1 MIKRT
6 KRFLLV
12 GSLIWVVSVITISIY
27 IYPQKREGINLT
39 KQELLDL
46 TRKPNKSH
54 EENIA
59 ILDEYRTKG
68 TLNQDTYKTQKILKE
83 VKTSLAFS
91 IIQYQIEYNENKKD
105 SLYFIFYGMGALLI
119 IWGFL
124 ILTPNKSN

>member
-68 TLNQDTYKTQKILKE
+68 TLNQDTYKAQKILKE

-105 SLYFIFYGMGALLI
+105 SLYFIFYGMGALLV

-124 ILTPNKSN
+124 LLTPNKSN

>member
-1 MIKRT
+1 MTRRT

-12 GSLIWVVSVITISIY
+12 GSLIWVVIVIITSIF
-27 IYPQKREGINLT
+27 IYPKKEEGINLT
-39 KQELLDL
+39 KQELLGL

-59 ILDEYRTKG
+59 ILNEYRTKG
-68 TLNQDTYKTQKILKE
+68 TLNQDTYKTQQILKE
-83 VKTSLAFS
+83 AKGSLAFS
-91 IIQYQIEYNENKKD
+91 ILQHQIEYNENKKN

-124 ILTPNKSN
+124 ILTPK

>member
-1 MIKRT
+1 
-6 KRFLLV
+6 
-12 GSLIWVVSVITISIY
+12 
-27 IYPQKREGINLT
+27 
-39 KQELLDL
+39 
-46 TRKPNKSH
+46 
-54 EENIA
+54 
-59 ILDEYRTKG
+59 
-68 TLNQDTYKTQKILKE
+68 LNQDTYKTQKILKE